1 MAMRIARQRQNLNLP
16 LLNLDFF
23 GCCSLTP
30 FSNSHYLFL
39 RPALKSNCLASIMRW
54 SDPSQMASGNG
65 TNFQWVLDYRS
76 PQLSSPSNLLH
87 TFRGRSFHHC
97 SSSLFF
103 SKKVAKILSIIRHMK
118 FHAYNIALDEMKHQ
132 PNFTP
137 SYSDFVEHWQ
147 SLDLHLLSPPTSTS
161 APLSILPYSTFD
173 NKIFWSQSFSPLE
186 SKRPWIDSFNAKI
199 PNRTHLLAGDDSSS
213 IGVTTQNLHVISNIN
228 SYKL

>member
-87 TFRGRSFHHC
+87 TFRERSFHHC

-103 SKKVAKILSIIRHMK
+103 PRKSPKYYPSFGIWSFMHITLPLMRWNINPTSLLVTPILLSIDNLLTFISSRLLLLR
-118 FHAYNIALDEMKHQ
+118 ALLCL
-132 PNFTP
+132 
-137 SYSDFVEHWQ
+137 S
-147 SLDLHLLSPPTSTS
+147 SLIPLLTTKSS
-161 APLSILPYSTFD
+161 
-173 NKIFWSQSFSPLE
+173 E
-186 SKRPWIDSFNAKI
+186 AKA
-199 PNRTHLLAGDDSSS
+199 LA
-213 IGVTTQNLHVISNIN
+213 L
-228 SYKL
+228 